1 MTKEYP
7 QNLSDMSPDE
17 RIDFYSVL
25 FFQSALGLE
34 EYNAMPPEQQRGILE
49 DLLADGD
56 ATGTWLVDRAHLVKL
71 LECAALDEGEIREAG
86 RRALGDGDDLS
97 FLDE

>member
-1 MTKEYP
+1 MT
-7 QNLSDMSPDE
+7 NDLRDMSPDE
-17 RIDFYSVL
+17 RLDFDGVM
-25 FFQSALGLE
+25 FFQDARGLE
-34 EYNAMPPEQQRGILE
+34 EYNAMPPWQQRHILE

-56 ATGTWLVDRAHLVKL
+56 ATGTWLVDRAHLVEL
-71 LECAALDEGEIREAG
+71 LECAALDEDEIREAG